1 MKTTVEVPDDLY
13 RRVKS
18 EAALRGLK
26 VRDLVEEGLR
36 LALEAPSKPDP
47 RPSLGRERKRLA
59 GKAPAL
65 APVKRTIDAETER
78 AARAFMSRLEGRRPA
93 LKALLFGSRARGTH
107 RSDSDADLA
116 VILKGAAG
124 PRYKVAGEM
133 AGIAFDVMQET
144 GVLVDPLPLWEDE
157 LNRLELFSNPALIEQ
172 IKREGVQL

>member
-26 VRDLVEEGLR
+26 VCDLVEEGLR
-36 LALEAPSKPDP
+36 LALDAPNKPDP
-47 RPSLGRERKRLA
+47 RPSLGRERLRLR
-59 GKAPAL
+59 GKTPPL
-65 APVKRTIDAETER
+65 TLVKRTVDTATER
-78 AARAFMSRLEGRRPA
+78 AARAFMNRLEGRHPVI
-93 LKALLFGSRARGTH
+93 KALLFGSRARGTH

-116 VILKGAAG
+116 VILKGKTG
-124 PRYKVAGEM
+124 PRYKVAGDM

-157 LNRLELFSNPALIEQ
+157 LKRPELFSNPALIEK
-172 IKREGVQL
+172 IKRDGLQL